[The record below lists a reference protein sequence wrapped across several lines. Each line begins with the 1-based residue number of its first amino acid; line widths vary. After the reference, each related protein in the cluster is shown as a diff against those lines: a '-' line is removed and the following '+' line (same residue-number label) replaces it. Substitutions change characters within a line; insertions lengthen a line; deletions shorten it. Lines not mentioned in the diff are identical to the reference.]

1 MNLKLKILQNWTISQ
16 SKYFY
21 SKEMKDLLKKYQFI
35 NNNEYKSEVS
45 YYFGQKLKQSD
56 IQKSKLH
63 MKSEVKMCGY
73 YIILFN

>member
-1 MNLKLKILQNWTISQ
+1 
-16 SKYFY
+16 
-21 SKEMKDLLKKYQFI
+21 MKDLLKKYQFI